1 MPDFFPPEIY
11 LYMYHFF
18 LRSDNLTTFLSY
30 GKKERAII
38 LNKYARKDHWDHD
51 VEIHEKY

>member
-38 LNKYARKDHWDHD
+38 LNKYARKDHWDHH